1 MSEQTQEVST
11 MMEEQSSSTEEIA
24 AASQSLAKM
33 AETLQTAISKFKVE
47 KTIK

>member
-1 MSEQTQEVST
+1 MSEQTKEVSI
-11 MMEEQSSSTEEIA
+11 MMGEQTSSTEKI
-24 AASQSLAKM
+24 